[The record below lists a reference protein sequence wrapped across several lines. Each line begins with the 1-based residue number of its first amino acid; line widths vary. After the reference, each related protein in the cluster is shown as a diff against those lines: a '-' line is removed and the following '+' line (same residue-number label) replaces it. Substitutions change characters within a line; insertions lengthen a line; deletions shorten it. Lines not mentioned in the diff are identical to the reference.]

1 MSEKNCIF
9 IGGKQ
14 IGVNCLRKVLEAGVR
29 PQLVVAN
36 MDDKGETLWHESLV
50 KISKEAGLNTI
61 TGQKLRDTDVVD
73 QIRKLEP
80 EIIFCIGGMQI
91 VPKEV
96 LDIPKIGTINIHP
109 ALLPKYRGRYST
121 VHAIF
126 NGDKYTGVTLHF
138 MDEGLDSGPIILQ
151 QKFPIDKDD
160 TAREV
165 YDKFTNVGTA
175 LFEKFLSVWLSGK
188 PIKSKHQDVGHIK
201 GCQICGDDIAI
212 VFSLG
217 HQPVTQRY
225 LTEETLH
232 EPETLFPLNLSRCSN
247 CGLLQLAYI
256 VDPEVVFAQ
265 DYPYRTG

>member
-188 PIKSKHQDVGHIK
+188 PIKSRPQDEKKATYYPKGLPNNGEIDWSWPGKKIYDFIRAMTFEPFGPAGFQLGNKKMVIIDESHINRDK
-201 GCQICGDDIAI
+201 K
-212 VFSLG
+212 
-217 HQPVTQRY
+217 
-225 LTEETLH
+225 
-232 EPETLFPLNLSRCSN
+232 
-247 CGLLQLAYI
+247 
-256 VDPEVVFAQ
+256 
-265 DYPYRTG
+265 